1 MSYFKP
7 KHPFQKPW
15 RSLSR
20 IYSKPMDMLH
30 SKWTFEEETNF
41 GVLKIFAIL
50 FKWFILLWVWSQEES

>member
-1 MSYFKP
+1 
-7 KHPFQKPW
+7 
-15 RSLSR
+15 
-20 IYSKPMDMLH
+20 MDMLH